1 MTLFLVGM
9 SLNVVS
15 YNVGLKVTLIQHKH
29 KGCFIK
35 YDVTYVVCTIS
46 KGKQIICCC
55 HRLGI
60 GDVY

>member
-9 SLNVVS
+9 SLNVGS
-15 YNVGLKVTLIQHKH
+15 YNVVLKVKH
-29 KGCFIK
+29 KGCFVK